1 MKSRHSAAALA
12 AIATTALLLTGCASG
27 GGSAPEDDV
36 VTLKLES
43 WRAED
48 STVWEDTIIPA
59 FEASHPEIHIEY
71 TPTKATEYDAALA
84 SRFEGG
90 TAGDLIM
97 CRPGAINRES
107 IEKGYLEPL
116 TGFEVIEG
124 FDDTALSSWNSAEGD
139 PYCVP
144 TASVTAAFF
153 YNKAIFEELGL
164 EVPATEAEFIEVLQ
178 AIKDDGT
185 YTPLSF
191 GITPTDSWVAEFMGL
206 YNIGPNYWHG
216 EEGHQALI
224 DGSKK
229 FTDPE
234 FVEALTALDEWKP
247 FLPEGA
253 TAVTYADSIQLFAL
267 GQAAIFPS
275 GSWDINGITA
285 NGLDV
290 GVFAPPLPEAG
301 DELYMQ
307 SQPDQGIGI
316 NAASEHKEQ
325 AEVFL
330 EWAASPEF
338 AQLYGDALPGF
349 YGMSGAEVDLENELA
364 NELATL
370 LASAQLTPR
379 LGQDQLSGGTPDFS
393 SNMRNLVQ
401 QMMSGALTPQ
411 QVAEQGQAQLESW
424 YAPQQQ

>member
-1 MKSRHSAAALA
+1 MKSRHSAVALA
-12 AIATTALLLTGCASG
+12 AASTVLLLAGCAATG
-27 GGSAPEDDV
+27 DAPEGDV

-48 STVWEDTIIPA
+48 ATVWEKTIIPA
-59 FEASHPEIHIEY
+59 FEKAHPEINIEY

-97 CRPGAINRES
+97 CRPGAINRVS

-116 TGFEVIEG
+116 TGFEVLDV
-124 FDDTALSSWNSAEGD
+124 FDETALSSWNSAEGE

-144 TASVTAAFF
+144 TASVSAGFF

-164 EVPATEAEFIEVLQ
+164 EVPATEAEFMDVLQ
-178 AIKDDGT
+178 AIQDDGT

-191 GITPTDSWVAEFMGL
+191 GVTPADSWAAEFMGL
-206 YNIGPNYWHG
+206 YNIGPNYWKG
-216 EEGHQALI
+216 EEGHQGLI
-224 DGSKK
+224 DGTKK
-229 FTDPE
+229 FSDPE
-234 FVEALTALDEWKP
+234 FVEALTVLESWTP
-247 FLPEGA
+247 YLPEGA

-275 GSWDINGITA
+275 GSWDINGVTA

-301 DELYMQ
+301 ADLYMQ
-307 SQPDQGIGI
+307 SQPDQGVGI
-316 NAASEHKEQ
+316 NAASEHKEE
-325 AEVFL
+325 AKVFL
-330 EWAASPEF
+330 EWAASAEF
-338 AQLYGDALPGF
+338 SQLYGDALPGF
-349 YGMSGAEVDLENELA
+349 FGMSGAEVSLDNALSNEF
-364 NELATL
+364 ATL

-411 QVAEQGQAQLESW
+411 EVAEQGQAQLESW
-424 YAPQQQ
+424 YAPQQ